1 LLINVLCLIFIGIRL
16 EQEFGFGKW
25 KHCLHF
31 LTEPSWIQQ
40 KLRDELNPTILITVL
55 LRF

>member
-40 KLRDELNPTILITVL
+40 KQREELNPIILIIVL